1 MTPEERD
8 RLRTIEVQFES
19 MKVSL
24 VSIDLKLE
32 ELRAAAQMGKGAW
45 MLLLKQGTFLV
56 AVVSIVSFIFDK
68 LLSRHT

>member
-24 VSIDLKLE
+24 VSIDHKLE

>member
-19 MKVSL
+19 MKASL
-24 VSIDLKLE
+24 SSIDHKLE
-32 ELRAAAQMGKGAW
+32 ELRVAAQMGKGAW

-56 AVVSIVSFIFDK
+56 SILAIVAWFFEK
-68 LLSRHT
+68 LVGKHL

>member
-24 VSIDLKLE
+24 ASIDLKLE

-56 AVVSIVSFIFDK
+56 AVVSIVSFILDK
-68 LLSRHT
+68 LLSRHP

>member
-19 MKVSL
+19 MNVSL